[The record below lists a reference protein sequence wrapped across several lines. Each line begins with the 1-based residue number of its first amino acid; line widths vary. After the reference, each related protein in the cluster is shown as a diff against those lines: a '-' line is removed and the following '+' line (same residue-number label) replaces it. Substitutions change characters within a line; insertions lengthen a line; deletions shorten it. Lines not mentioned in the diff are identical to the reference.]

1 MGDCMSH
8 VDFTNS
14 AEFPKE
20 LTAEQLIAAANQLA
34 PADRL
39 KVARALAK
47 MELDAELDGLISELQ
62 AQLSADDI
70 SDEDVLNEVRAVRRQ
85 GP

>member
-1 MGDCMSH
+1 MNPVDC
-8 VDFTNS
+8 VN
-14 AEFPKE
+14 APEPPGGV
-20 LTAEQLIAAANQLA
+20 TAEQVIAAANQLA

-47 MELDAELDGLISELQ
+47 MELDAELDALISELQ
-62 AQLSADDI
+62 AQSPVDDI